1 LSDNRWQQIEDI
13 FHRAVAL
20 TPDAR
25 SAFLS
30 QSCGANQSLRR
41 EVESLL
47 AHESEDGSTFVGPPR
62 DAAPESIA
70 HYRIT
75 GTLGEGGMGV
85 VYRAID
91 TKLGRNVAIKVLPA
105 VFAHNAERMA
115 RFQREAEVLASLNH
129 PNIAAIYGVAES
141 NDARGLVMELVE
153 GETLPVG
160 VPLDTALRYAKQMA
174 EALEYAHERGV
185 VHRDLKPDNVKVTS
199 EGAVKLLDFGL
210 AKAIEDPSPAR
221 GDPATLPAMTLGAT
235 RVGVVLGTAP
245 YMSPEQAGGKPADR
259 RADIWS
265 FGAVLYE
272 ILAGQRAFPGESAP
286 EALANV
292 LKLDPDWSAL
302 PVGTPPTIRKLIE
315 RCLKK
320 DRKQRLQAIGEARI
334 AIEES
339 LSGASEVPE
348 VVPVA
353 QKGTL
358 VPWVLAAA
366 FGLALG
372 GVLLYQAKRGSPSR
386 PLIRLDAEVAAD
398 MPLARASGAVGG
410 NILALSPDGAHL
422 AVTLRGPDG
431 KVRLHTRLLDQSQVT
446 ALAGTENASFPFFSP
461 DGEWIGFYA
470 DGKLKKISVEGGA
483 VVTLCDAPN
492 LRGASWGDDG
502 NIIAALETRAVLSR
516 VPATGG
522 KPVPVTKLRA
532 GEITHRWPQVL
543 PGSDAI
549 LFTAGAH
556 AGSFDDANIDVIS
569 LKTGEQKTVERGGFS
584 PHYVPMESS
593 RTGHLIYLHGSTLL
607 AVPFDIGNL
616 NPTGTPAHI
625 LEDVSS
631 TGQAGGDFASAG
643 LGVFVY
649 LPGKGQQTGWW
660 ISWVDSTGRIEPLH
674 PPLGVY
680 NTPRFSPDGKRL
692 AVSIARAQGEDIWVK
707 DLDRDTPSR
716 LSFLAGTNRWPVWTP
731 DGKNIVF
738 QSSNPAAPGL
748 YWMRSDGSGEAQR
761 LTNGKLQEI
770 PYSFSPDGKR
780 LAFQQTGNSG
790 SQDIFT
796 TPVEADP
803 GRGAQS
809 VRLGNAEL
817 FLGTPFSEVL
827 PAFSPDGRWLAY
839 QSNESGPY
847 EVYVRPFPGPGGRTQ
862 ISTGGGRYP
871 VWSGAAHELLFETL
885 DGHVMDASYT
895 AKGDTF
901 AAAKPRAWSETRLK
915 DSADSSNYDLAPDGK
930 HLAVFLAGDA
940 SSDQKPPTHL
950 TFLLNFFDELQ
961 RRAIAAK

>member
-1 LSDNRWQQIEDI
+1 LSDSRWQRIEEI
-13 FHRAVAL
+13 FHRAVELA
-20 TPDAR
+20 PEAR
-25 SAFLS
+25 LAYLS
-30 QSCGANQSLRR
+30 KACGADQSLRQ
-41 EVESLL
+41 EVEALL
-47 AHESEDGSTFVGPPR
+47 AHESEDGSTFLGPPEER
-62 DAAPESIA
+62 APQSIA

-75 GTLGEGGMGV
+75 EKLGEGGMGV

-105 VFAHNAERMA
+105 VFADDADRMT

-141 NDARGLVMELVE
+141 EDARGLVMELVD

-160 VPLDTALRYAKQMA
+160 LPLDIALRYAKQMA
-174 EALEYAHERGV
+174 EALEYAHERGI
-185 VHRDLKPDNVKVTS
+185 VHRDLKPANVKVTA

-210 AKAIEDPSPAR
+210 AKAVEDPGPAR
-221 GDPATLPAMTLGAT
+221 GDPTLTLGAT
-235 RVGVVLGTAP
+235 RVGVILGTAA

-259 RADIWS
+259 RADVWS
-265 FGAVLYE
+265 FGAVFYE
-272 ILAGQRAFPGESAP
+272 MLAGQRAFRGESASDT
-286 EALANV
+286 LANV

-302 PVGTPPTIRKLIE
+302 PRGTPPTIRKLIE

-320 DRKQRLQAIGEARI
+320 DRKQRLQAIGDARI

-339 LSGASEVPE
+339 LSGAAQEPEMPVPRQR
-348 VVPVA
+348 A
-353 QKGTL
+353 L
-358 VPWVLAAA
+358 VPWVLTGALA
-366 FGLALG
+366 LALG
-372 GVLLYQAKRGSPSR
+372 GVLLYQATRPSPSR
-386 PLIRLDAEVAAD
+386 PLIRLDAEIAPN

-410 NILALSPDGAHL
+410 NMLALSPDGAHL
-422 AVTLRGPDG
+422 AMTLRGPDG
-431 KVRLHTRLLDQSQVT
+431 KVRIHTRLLNQSQVA

-461 DGEWIGFYA
+461 DGQWIGFNA
-470 DGKLKKISVEGGA
+470 DGKLKKISVDGGA
-483 VVTLCDAPN
+483 AVTLCDAPN

-502 NIIAALETRAVLSR
+502 NIIAALETRAALSR
-516 VPATGG
+516 IPSTGG
-522 KPVPVTKLRA
+522 TPVPVTKLRA

-543 PGSDAI
+543 PGSEAI
-549 LFTAGAH
+549 LFTAAAH

-584 PHYVPMESS
+584 PRYAPTGAT

-607 AVPFDIGNL
+607 AVPFDAGSL
-616 NPTGTPAHI
+616 TAAGLPAHI

-643 LGVFVY
+643 PGVLVY
-649 LPGKGQQTGWW
+649 LSGKGQQTGWW
-660 ISWVDSTGRIEPLH
+660 ISWMDTRGKTELLH

-692 AVSIARAQGEDIWVK
+692 AFSIARAQGEDVWVK

-731 DGKNIVF
+731 DGKNILF

-748 YWMRSDGSGEAQR
+748 YWIRSDGSGEAQR

-796 TPVEADP
+796 APVEADP
-803 GRGAQS
+803 ERGAQG
-809 VRLGNAEL
+809 VRLGQAEL
-817 FLGTPFSEVL
+817 FLGTPFSEVF

-847 EVYVRPFPGPGGRTQ
+847 EVYVRPFPGPGGRWQ

-885 DGHVMDASYT
+885 DGNVMAATYT
-895 AKGDTF
+895 AKGDSF
-901 AAAKPRAWSETRLK
+901 AAAKPRVWSETRLK
-915 DSADSSNYDLAPDGK
+915 DSADSSNYDLASDGK
-930 HLAVFLAGDA
+930 RLAVFLAGDA
-940 SSDQKPPTHL
+940 SSEQKPGTHL
-950 TFLLNFFDELQ
+950 TFLLNFFDELS
-961 RRAIAAK
+961 RRVSSGK